1 MPRPYWTYA
10 SEPTMGKNVDTM
22 IPVEE
27 ALKIVLDH
35 TQELDTHAVDLA
47 DTLGQVLAE
56 DVRSDMNMP
65 PFDKSAMDGY
75 AVVAADTAGASED
88 RPAVLDVLEDIP
100 AGSTP
105 TQEISPGKAARI
117 MTGAPVPKGA
127 DAVQMV
133 EFTERDDARGQV
145 RIFRAI
151 DPKTN
156 ICFLGEDVQEG
167 DLVLRKGT
175 RLRPPEIGILASVGA
190 AKVPVVQRPELAIL
204 ATGSEIVEPGITPG
218 PGQIRNSNGYS
229 LSAQGR
235 SAGAKVR
242 YLGIVD
248 DTRPGLK
255 GKILDGLKSNVLILS
270 GGVSVGDY
278 DLVKETLLACG
289 VEILFEKVRI
299 KPGKPLTFGVLDR
312 TLVFGLPGNPVS
324 TMVTFEN
331 FVLPA
336 LRKMAGRRD
345 ITLPQVPAILDHPFA
360 RRKAER
366 REFAP
371 ARSTFRDGCW
381 HTELVEF
388 HGSAHLQAIVEADS
402 FAIISEGVSRLD
414 AGAEVQVQL
423 PGWRR

>member
-1 MPRPYWTYA
+1 
-10 SEPTMGKNVDTM
+10 M

-27 ALKIVLDH
+27 ALKIVLDN
-35 TQELDTHAVDLA
+35 TQKLDTRAVDLMDA
-47 DTLGQVLAE
+47 LGRILAE
-56 DVRSDMNMP
+56 DVRSDVNMP

-75 AVVAADTAGASED
+75 AVVAADTSGASED

-105 TQEISPGKAARI
+105 RYEVSSGKAARI
-117 MTGAPVPKGA
+117 MTGAPVPTGA

-133 EFTERDDARGQV
+133 EFTERDDTSGQV
-145 RIFRAI
+145 RIFSPI
-151 DPKTN
+151 EPETN
-156 ICFLGEDVQEG
+156 ICFLGEDLIEG
-167 DLVLRKGT
+167 QIVLRAGAE
-175 RLRPPEIGILASVGA
+175 LRPPEIGTLATVGA
-190 AKVPVVQRPELAIL
+190 VKVPVIQTPELAIL
-204 ATGSEIVEPGITPG
+204 ATGSEIVEPGRPPG

-229 LSAQGR
+229 LSAQGLA
-235 SAGAKVR
+235 AGAEVR

-248 DTRPGLK
+248 DTRPELK
-255 GKILDGLKSNVLILS
+255 GHILDGLKSDVLVLS

-278 DLVKETLLACG
+278 DLVKDTLLECG
-289 VEILFEKVRI
+289 VKILFEKVRI

-312 TLVFGLPGNPVS
+312 TLIFGLPGNPVS

-336 LRKMAGRRD
+336 LRKMAGRID
-345 ITLPQVPAILDHPFA
+345 VTLPQVPATLDHPFR

-371 ARSTFRDGCW
+371 AKSTFREGRW
-381 HTELVEF
+381 HTKLVEF
-388 HGSAHLQAIVEADS
+388 HGSAHLQAMTEADS
-402 FAIISEGVSRLD
+402 FAIISEGVSTLD

-423 PGWRR
+423 PEWRR